1 MTRTPKQPD
10 PNEASASYS
19 GTDQGKDGRREE
31 RREKGVYGADA
42 EEGPGY
48 KREDEQKGGRYGV
61 QRTVDRKDKG
71 EGSSESEARPAD
83 PKGDKVST
91 PREGQEA
98 LGVDNRGP
106 QAMRSDKPSRPRY

>member
-1 MTRTPKQPD
+1 MTRAPKQPD

-48 KREDEQKGGRYGV
+48 EREDKQEGGRYGV
-61 QRTVDRKDKG
+61 ERTVDRKEGD
-71 EGSSESEARPAD
+71 EGSSEAGAGAD
-83 PKGDKVST
+83 GRKGAEVST
-91 PREGQEA
+91 PKEAEEA
-98 LGVDNRGP
+98 LGVDKRASG
-106 QAMRSDKPSRPRY
+106 ATRSDKPNRPRS